1 MVGSAREDRAMRDAR
16 VVTALLRGDSPTD
29 VARREG
35 VSREWVRRVV
45 ASRPGL
51 REELDR
57 LRAVARDEAARR
69 VQAWSTENPELR
81 VTDAVVTLGL
91 GEDVV
96 RDALG
101 DRLAL
106 HTGPVLVWSDD
117 QVREAV
123 MAYVVAAA
131 GRPTAAGYR
140 AASRAAGW
148 PSLGTVTA
156 RCGSW
161 RQAVA
166 GAEQALRAEQ
176 QDASE

>member
-1 MVGSAREDRAMRDAR
+1 MAGTAREGRAMRDAR
-16 VVTALLRGDSPTD
+16 VVAALLRGDSPTD

-57 LRAVARDEAARR
+57 LRAAARDETARR
-69 VQAWSTENPELR
+69 VQAWSIKHPELR
-81 VTDAVVTLGL
+81 VADAVVALGL
-91 GEDVV
+91 SDDIV

-123 MAYVVAAA
+123 MSYVTAAA
-131 GRPTAAGYR
+131 GRPTAAGY
-140 AASRAAGW
+140 RAAGW

-161 RQAVA
+161 HQAVTD
-166 GAEQALRAEQ
+166 AEQALRTERQ
-176 QDASE
+176 NGGT